1 METINDSSTI
11 FDEVTV
17 NMRTRR
23 SPRIVEGVQK
33 LIARRDLLYMITW
46 REIKIRYKQS
56 VMGFMWA
63 ILLPAVIVIAGIAV
77 RYGMSAISGKPIGG
91 QEIASVTVKGLLWA
105 FVAGA
110 LRFSSTSLIGNA
122 NLVTKIYMPREIF
135 PLAAIFSQL
144 LDLGIAS
151 LLVTVIFFITRLG
164 ASWQLLWVPVL
175 LLITVVLVTGWAF
188 LISAACLFFRDVKY
202 LVEVVITFA
211 IFVTPVFYD
220 VQMFRRWAK
229 VLLLNPLA
237 PLLEGLEKCVVYK
250 TMPDLPW
257 TLYSA
262 VIALVS
268 LVAGFY
274 FFKKWEPA
282 FAERI

>member
-151 LLVTVIFFITRLG
+151 LLVIVIFFITRLG

-220 VQMFRRWAK
+220 VQMFQRWAK

-250 TMPDLPW
+250 SMPDLPW

-262 VIALVS
+262 VIALIS